1 MTDRI
6 SSRTTRFGSSS
17 RPLHRLLVPLIVALA
32 LFATACGSS
41 GGVDDGALA
50 EAQDAAANARS
61 NAGDAVDTADGD
73 DAFFDDEE
81 EAMDD
86 EEEAMDDEEA
96 MEDDESFSAALPQA
110 TALPLPTVTA
120 PVTDDRGVAP
130 DAEEAAQDTDDGDA
144 EGLFVQPEIEPI
156 APDDEPNDRLEDNR
170 FTDYGYRQF
179 IDTDQDPFS
188 TFALDVDTGSYTVV
202 RRWLAEGVTPPPE
215 AVRVEEIVN
224 FFDYDYDV
232 PRRGLEI
239 SVDGGP
245 SPFDE
250 DNLLVRVGVQSEIV
264 ADNERPPVSLT
275 FIVDTSGSMDRDDR
289 LGLVKDSLHTLVDE
303 LDDDDQVAIVVYSD
317 NSGVILPPTQI
328 ANDDL
333 IHDAIDSLRPGGS
346 TNLESGL
353 EEGYELALD
362 SFIDNGINRVII
374 ASDGVAN
381 AGITDQIELSRFI
394 RGYANQGIQ
403 LVTVGYGM
411 GNFNDT
417 LMEQLADNGDGFYA
431 YVDTTDEVDRLF
443 EDELTSTLITAA
455 IDAKIQVE
463 FDPDIVD
470 EYRLIGF
477 ENRGVRDSDFRN
489 DAVDAGELGAG
500 HQVTAM
506 YEVELARGVTLDD
519 RGDIGEVF
527 LRWEDPESGEVIEID
542 EDIDLRDIEEVWGD
556 TAEDFQLAT
565 VVTAFAEV
573 MRDNPYA
580 DDVRLAN
587 VFVEAQRL
595 SGEINDDK
603 LDELVEMLDN
613 ATVLY

>member
-1 MTDRI
+1 M
-6 SSRTTRFGSSS
+6 
-17 RPLHRLLVPLIVALA
+17 
-32 LFATACGSS
+32 
-41 GGVDDGALA
+41 
-50 EAQDAAANARS
+50 
-61 NAGDAVDTADGD
+61 
-73 DAFFDDEE
+73 
-81 EAMDD
+81 
-86 EEEAMDDEEA
+86 
-96 MEDDESFSAALPQA
+96 
-110 TALPLPTVTA
+110 
-120 PVTDDRGVAP
+120 
-130 DAEEAAQDTDDGDA
+130 
-144 EGLFVQPEIEPI
+144 
-156 APDDEPNDRLEDNR
+156 
-170 FTDYGYRQF
+170 
-179 IDTDQDPFS
+179 
-188 TFALDVDTGSYTVV
+188 
-202 RRWLAEGVTPPPE
+202 
-215 AVRVEEIVN
+215 
-224 FFDYDYDV
+224 
-232 PRRGLEI
+232 
-239 SVDGGP
+239 
-245 SPFDE
+245 
-250 DNLLVRVGVQSEIV
+250 
-264 ADNERPPVSLT
+264 
-275 FIVDTSGSMDRDDR
+275 
-289 LGLVKDSLHTLVDE
+289 
-303 LDDDDQVAIVVYSD
+303 
-317 NSGVILPPTQI
+317 
-328 ANDDL
+328 
-333 IHDAIDSLRPGGS
+333 
-346 TNLESGL
+346 
-353 EEGYELALD
+353 
-362 SFIDNGINRVII
+362 
-374 ASDGVAN
+374 AN